1 MRGSL
6 RAGEHWHWS
15 GSAVSSTVI
24 VDAAAYY
31 AAFYRAASLARRH
44 IVITGWQF
52 DTSVKL
58 LRGEAARDARYP
70 VELLPFLNALCAER
84 PALRVFVLAWDYSLV
99 YSLEREWL
107 QGLKF
112 AFQSSPA
119 IRFEFDT
126 HPSFGGSHHQKLAVI
141 DGVTAFAGGLDICEE
156 RWDDRRHAQA
166 HPLRVNPAG
175 AICRPNHEVQA
186 SVQGEAAAALLQ
198 LFRERWL
205 TALGEELELE
215 PDATSPAATLELTSV
230 DPDAILPLSADT
242 VAIARTLPAGAAP
255 PVREVN
261 AVINTALSAAERL
274 IYIETQYFTSRTV
287 TSTLLERLRDAERP
301 RLQLLILMPRGAD
314 NGKEKFAL
322 GDLQAAMLS
331 DLATAAEQHGHEL
344 KFLCSAVAGDD
355 CEAATFIHS
364 KVLIVDDELL
374 CVGSA
379 NMTERSMT
387 LDSELCLLWQA
398 DAGSRLSADIQGVRA
413 SLLGEHAGRPPH
425 EFLEI
430 DGLMTRISKAIE
442 DGSSRLRETHFDPVS
457 VSPLKQAI
465 FDPSGPGAAPS
476 IT

>member
-15 GSAVSSTVI
+15 GPAVGSSVI

-58 LRGEAARDARYP
+58 LRGEAARGAPYP

-84 PALRVFVLAWDYSLV
+84 PGLRVFLLAWDYSLV

-112 AFQSSPA
+112 AFQSLPA
-119 IRFEFDT
+119 IRFEFDA
-126 HPSFGGSHHQKLAVI
+126 HPNFGGSHHQKLAVI

-156 RWDDRRHAQA
+156 RWDDRSHAQA
-166 HPLRVNPAG
+166 QPLRTSPAG

-186 SVQGEAAAALLQ
+186 SVQGEAAAALLKQ
-198 LFRERWL
+198 FRERWL
-205 TALGEELELE
+205 TALGEKLELE
-215 PDATSPAATLELTSV
+215 PDPTSPAAALDLKSV
-230 DPDAILPLSADT
+230 DPGAILPLSADT

-255 PVREVN
+255 PVQEVN
-261 AVINTALSAAERL
+261 AAINAALSAAERL
-274 IYIETQYFTSRTV
+274 VYIETQYFTSRTV
-287 TSTLLERLRDAERP
+287 TSTLLQRLKDPERP
-301 RLQLLILMPRGAD
+301 RLQLIILMPREAD

-322 GDLQAAMLS
+322 GELQAAMLS
-331 DLATAAEQHGHEL
+331 DLAAAAEQHGHEL
-344 KFLCSAVAGDD
+344 KFLCSAAAGHD

-379 NMTERSMT
+379 NMTERSMS
-387 LDSELCLLWQA
+387 LDSELCLIWQA
-398 DAGSRLSADIQGVRA
+398 DPGSTLSADIQRVRA
-413 SLLGEHAGRPPH
+413 SLLGEHAGQPLD
-425 EFLEI
+425 EFLDI
-430 DGLMTRISKAIE
+430 DGLIARISRTVE
-442 DGSSRLRETHFDPVS
+442 DGRSRLREAHFEPVS
-457 VSPLKQAI
+457 VNALKQAI
-465 FDPSGPGAAPS
+465 FDPSGPGAAPPL
-476 IT
+476 T

>member
-6 RAGEHWHWS
+6 REGEHWHWS
-15 GSAVSSTVI
+15 GPAVGSSVI

-31 AAFYRAASLARRH
+31 AAFYRAASLARQH

-58 LRGEAARDARYP
+58 LRGEAARGARYP

-84 PALRVFVLAWDYSLV
+84 PGLRVFILAWDYSLV

-112 AFQSSPA
+112 AFQSSAA

-126 HPSFGGSHHQKLAVI
+126 HPNFGGSHHQKLAII

-156 RWDDRRHAQA
+156 RWDDRSHAKMQ
-166 HPLRVNPAG
+166 PLRKSPAG

-186 SVQGEAAAALLQ
+186 SVQGEAAAALLR

-205 TALGEELELE
+205 RALGEELELH
-215 PDATSPAATLELTSV
+215 PDPTSPAAAIELTRI
-230 DPDAILPLSADT
+230 DPSAILPLAADT
-242 VAIARTLPAGAAP
+242 VAIARTFPAAAAP

-261 AVINTALSAAERL
+261 AAINAALLAAERL
-274 IYIETQYFTSRTV
+274 VYIETQYFTSRTV
-287 TSTLLERLRDAERP
+287 TSTLLQRLRDPERP
-301 RLQLLILMPRGAD
+301 QLQLVILMPREAD
-314 NGKEKFAL
+314 TGKEKFAL
-322 GDLQAAMLS
+322 GELQAAMLS
-331 DLATAAEQHGHEL
+331 ELQAAAEQHGHEL
-344 KFLCSAVAGDD
+344 KFLCSAAAGSD
-355 CEAATFIHS
+355 CETATFIHS

-379 NMTERSMT
+379 NMTERSMS
-387 LDSELCLLWQA
+387 LDSELCLIWQA
-398 DAGSRLSADIQGVRA
+398 APGSTLCADIQGVRA
-413 SLLGEHAGRPPH
+413 SLLGEHAGLPVD

-430 DGLMTRISKAIE
+430 DGLIARISRAVE
-442 DGSSRLRETHFDPVS
+442 HGTSRLREAHFDPVS
-457 VSPLKQAI
+457 VNPLKEAF
-465 FDPSGPGAAPS
+465 FDPSGPGEGPP

>member
-1 MRGSL
+1 MRDIL

-15 GSAVSSTVI
+15 GPAVRSTVI

-31 AAFYRAASLARRH
+31 EAFYRAACLAQRH

-58 LRGEAARDARYP
+58 LRGEAARGARYP

-84 PALRVFVLAWDYSLV
+84 PSLQVFLLAWDYSLV

-119 IRFEFDT
+119 IRFEFDA

-156 RWDDRRHAQA
+156 RWDDRTHTQAQ
-166 HPLRVNPAG
+166 PLRINAAG
-175 AICRPNHEVQA
+175 VIVRPNHEVQA
-186 SVQGEAAAALLQ
+186 SVQGQAAAALLQ
-198 LFRERWL
+198 QFRERWL
-205 TALGEELELE
+205 TALGEKLELE
-215 PDATSPAATLELTSV
+215 PDPKSPAATLDLTSV
-230 DPDAILPLSADT
+230 DPGAILPLAAET

-255 PVREVN
+255 PVREVSAAIN
-261 AVINTALSAAERL
+261 AALSAAERL
-274 IYIETQYFTSRTV
+274 VYIETQYFTSRTI

-387 LDSELCLLWQA
+387 LDSELCLFWQA
-398 DAGSRLSADIQGVRA
+398 DAGSRLSQDIQRVRA
-413 SLLGEHAGRPPH
+413 SLLGEHAGEPLDD
-425 EFLEI
+425 FLEI
-430 DGLMTRISKAIE
+430 EGLVARISKTIA
-442 DGSSRLRETHFDPVS
+442 DGSSRLREAHFEPVS

-465 FDPSGPGAAPS
+465 FDPSGPDQAPS
-476 IT
+476 LT